1 MRPTF
6 VVFKSFPSFPLWLPL
21 ICLLG
26 CLISL
31 GTGSLEAQDDVQD
44 NVETTLIFSDV
55 GTITP
60 GQTFNLDLTIEGKF
74 NLAGWET
81 GILFNPDILELVSV
95 EEGDLLKNALFQP
108 GAIDN
113 GAGSITGLSSTLLGK
128 GEASTPGKLV
138 TLNFKARQ
146 EGKSFVRLDSTN
158 LGDTEAKPIPVSII
172 DTEIT
177 VEEVTVPGPPE
188 EAGEVEPEVPPAGD
202 ADVVGDPAETSND
215 NTTVEESGPL
225 AEESDIESETVV
237 ESPEMPPVS
246 AEPQAPAEAGE
257 AEPKMPPVGETDV
270 VADPAETSEDNTTA
284 KESEPSAEV
293 DFAETPPV
301 DTPTI
306 TLTTSVLVIE
316 GKVYLEKGG
325 MEASPGQI
333 VKVANISSNISQEG
347 KVDTKSRYNVML
359 SDSLQ
364 PVAQSGD
371 QLEITVTDSAGET
384 YQKTHDLTNS
394 EIELGKVSLDLE
406 TDLPVKTGVLKVSG
420 QVYLQDGTSSV
431 GEGVTVSVAIN
442 SLVEHTP
449 TTSDGHYTVELGNGT
464 VAVAAT
470 NDTVMVTTSLNDQ
483 TYGSVKQ
490 VLLMEEVLAGKL
502 ADLNLI
508 SELQQP
514 VEMVNTGEPDAPP
527 IFSEMVQFKD
537 PNLEQALRDQIT
549 GNALTLGTPIPGA
562 KLARYHLSQLTRLNA
577 VDLGIVDLSGLEY
590 CTGLYELNLSLNQIT
605 DISTISQM
613 ATLTHLSIAG
623 NLVSDI
629 SPLADLESLTFLSI
643 NGNRIEDLSPLSKLT
658 RLTNLYCSNN
668 QVIDISALA
677 NLTQLQTLALTANR
691 NPQTGRSL
699 SDIRPMTKLKQMRT
713 LKLGNNQISDISAL
727 NRMANLTSLRL
738 PYNQITDITALS
750 TLNQLR
756 RLDLSHNRVS
766 EITVLANIP
775 GVTEWLDL
783 TGNQI
788 RSIKPLLDS
797 LERARGQPIPADGV
811 HVLGK
816 VWLHQNPLD
825 NVSATYLLS
834 QLKTSRVEVF
844 YDALVPFDIIPIL
857 NPMIETRLRAAL
869 ELSLGSGQGRA
880 VPFQPDPLTRSNT
893 ISLTTLDLSNAG
905 LVEIDLDF
913 FKGFPNLKHLLLA
926 DNPLSANTILV
937 QIPELEEAGIEVDLG
952 TVQIGQVSIQAS
964 ETEILAS
971 PKAKTL
977 LTITVTDIDGAPVE
991 SALVRLKADR
1001 GDVDPH
1007 ATNNSKGI
1015 YTATYKSVNSPGEAI
1030 VTAQVSGY
1038 PLVDANRPVDGVIK
1052 LLLTEMSVS
1061 AEKSILAA
1069 SGPKQVQTGEPV
1081 HLFIKLLSNDGF
1093 VLQDRPV
1100 RIGVTPAKGVSIDS
1114 YRQTNQ
1120 YGRTTVSVTSAIP
1133 GTKVVN
1139 AFSNDLQ
1146 LQSEISIEFTGEAI
1160 ELPKEEA
1167 ETVEVSL
1174 TKSELLAD
1182 GISTLGMTITVL
1194 DADGEGLPDRELQL
1208 TLESCRSEQLTSSP
1222 AFTSLTALACTGVPG
1237 KVGEQTQDGMLSQVR
1252 NNFDGSYHVTY
1263 TAGTQPTTIRISA
1276 MTSNQKLATA
1286 VVKLNP
1292 LSDNQVRVTEDIND
1306 LSSNPSITNKTNQ
1319 LSLNSVSEI
1328 YETQIFQ
1335 QQIYITNGS
1344 NIVGWSLDIDYD
1356 ATMLEVVSVEEGDF
1370 LRQSSA
1376 NTLFQPGLIDS
1387 IEGQV
1392 TDIGT
1397 TALTT
1402 EVASGN
1408 GVVAVVTFKAT
1419 STGSSR
1425 LSGITTTRLSR
1436 VKLMD
1441 ITGAEIEVA
1450 VEALANQTVQVLAA
1464 DPCDVNLD
1472 GTVDIFDLVLVVQQ
1486 LKQTEFENPRLDVN
1500 FDDIIDL
1507 LDLILVGQCFDQ
1519 PKGAPA
1525 ILAIN
1530 EPVILSKP
1538 ELAFQLIGMIDGW
1551 IHEAQQMAVN
1561 PIVKAVGFEGGILI
1575 LQRIKEQLRPSETVL
1590 LANYPNPFN
1599 PETWIPYRL
1608 SQPGDVTIM
1617 IYNAGGRL
1625 IRRLGLGP
1633 QPAGYYE
1640 HKGQAAYWNGKT
1652 EAGEIA
1658 ASGTYFYTIKTD
1670 HYHQTRKM
1678 LVLK

>member
-1 MRPTF
+1 MG
-6 VVFKSFPSFPLWLPL
+6 FKSFPSFPLWLPL

-31 GTGSLEAQDDVQD
+31 GTGVLEAQDDVQD
-44 NVETTLIFSDV
+44 NVETTLVFSDV

-74 NLAGWET
+74 NLAGWEA

-108 GAIDN
+108 GTIDN

-188 EAGEVEPEVPPAGD
+188 EAGEVESEVPPA
-202 ADVVGDPAETSND
+202 
-215 NTTVEESGPL
+215 
-225 AEESDIESETVV
+225 
-237 ESPEMPPVS
+237 
-246 AEPQAPAEAGE
+246 
-257 AEPKMPPVGETDV
+257 GETDV

-293 DFAETPPV
+293 GSADTPPV

-306 TLTTSVLVIE
+306 TLTTSVLVVE

-347 KVDTKSRYNVML
+347 KVDTKSWYNVML

-394 EIELGKVSLDLE
+394 EIELGKVLLDLE
-406 TDLPVKTGVLKVSG
+406 TDLPVKTGVLKISG

-431 GEGVTVSVAIN
+431 GDGVTVSVAIN

-470 NDTVMVTTSLNDQ
+470 NDTVMVTASLNDQ

-658 RLTNLYCSNN
+658 RLINLYCSNN

-713 LKLGNNQISDISAL
+713 LKLGNNQISDILAL

-756 RLDLSHNRVS
+756 RLDLSYNRVS

-788 RSIKPLLDS
+788 RNIKPLLDS

-844 YDALVPFDIIPIL
+844 YDALVPFDIIPIS

-869 ELSLGSGQGRA
+869 ELSLGSGQGK
-880 VPFQPDPLTRSNT
+880 FQPDPLTRSNT

-937 QIPELEEAGIEVDLG
+937 QIPELEAAGIEVDLG

-1081 HLFIKLLSNDGF
+1081 RLFIKLLSNDGF

-1194 DADGEGLPDRELQL
+1194 DADGEGLPDQELQL

-1356 ATMLEVVSVEEGDF
+1356 ETMLEVVSVEEGDF

-1450 VEALANQTVQVLAA
+1450 VEALADQTVQVLAA

-1538 ELAFQLIGMIDGW
+1538 ELAFQLVGMIDGW

-1561 PIVKAVGFEGGILI
+1561 PIVKAVGFEEGILI
-1575 LQRIKEQLRPSETVL
+1575 LQRIKDQLRPSETVL

-1640 HKGQAAYWNGKT
+1640 HKGQAVYWNGKT